1 MQAFDRH
8 EPEQRIA
15 RGKRPERIHVS
26 MHHRVE
32 TDVRE
37 GRGKPAHERY
47 RPGHGV
53 MPDPQQPAP
62 RPHSSVVALRP
73 SCARRLSHWLGR

>member
-26 MHHRVE
+26 MHHRIE
-32 TDVRE
+32 TDV
-37 GRGKPAHERY
+37 
-47 RPGHGV
+47 
-53 MPDPQQPAP
+53 
-62 RPHSSVVALRP
+62 
-73 SCARRLSHWLGR
+73 